1 MALLQLAWWTVRS
14 RRTDFVGSFVAMV
27 CAQALVT
34 ACAVLLESGARAGAA
49 TGGPDVVA
57 FAVPFGF
64 ISLFVAA
71 FAVAGTFSLGV
82 QQRTREIALLRA
94 IAATPRQVRRMV
106 AYEAL
111 VVTVVAALPGCGLGV
126 LLAAG
131 LRAAL
136 AGQGLFAAGFRLD
149 FGPVSL
155 VSAAAVCWVTAQAAV
170 WSSGRRAARVHA
182 MRALGEA
189 AAPRHR
195 AGWVRTVAGLLVL
208 GGGVWGLESI
218 AGNPGS
224 SSDVNS
230 ASGMVMVFMVAVA
243 LLAPWIGRLTGAV
256 FGGLCKL
263 LFPGVGYVAG
273 ANLASG
279 HRRLA
284 SAIMPLALTVAFAAV
299 SLFVPQMKWREQQR
313 QDSGRM
319 VADQLVTSGDELPA
333 DVVRTVRRVP
343 GVAAAVGTT
352 STYAKVLTGEGES
365 HRGPGGIAQA
375 VTDGPLAQVLD
386 LGAADGRGA
395 DGLGA
400 HDVALSERLARAV
413 GARPG
418 DEVRL
423 LMDDDRVER
432 VRVAFRYSR
441 ATGFG
446 DLVLPQRLATR
457 HLMDGETLRQDTVYV
472 RSAPGRERAVAEGLA
487 ALGKGRHSEW
497 RVLDRAA
504 YAAEARHRQDAS
516 MTVTYL
522 LLAVITVFTSISV
535 VNTLVMT
542 VMERSGEFAL
552 LRLVGATRRQVGRM
566 MGLENAVTVLA
577 ALLLGSAVAGAVLV
591 GSARALTGTARLDL
605 SPSIAAL
612 IVGGAGALALATGVL
627 TTRIAAAQRPERAVR
642 TVRAP
647 G

>member
-14 RRTDFVGSFVAMV
+14 RRTDFAGSFVAMV

-49 TGGPDVVA
+49 AGGPDVVA

-71 FAVAGTFSLGV
+71 FAVAGTFSLSV

-111 VVTVVAALPGCGLGV
+111 VVTVAALLPGCGLGV

-136 AGQGLFAAGFRLD
+136 TGQGLFSPDFRLD

-155 VSAAAVCWVTAQAAV
+155 ASAAAVCWVTAEAAV
-170 WSSGRRAARVHA
+170 WSSGRRAARVRA

-189 AAPRHR
+189 AAPRRR
-195 AGWVRTVAGLLVL
+195 AGWVRTAAGLLVL

-218 AGNPGS
+218 AGDPGS
-224 SSDVNS
+224 SSDVNA
-230 ASGMVMVFMVAVA
+230 ASGMVMVFMIAIA
-243 LLAPWIGRLTGAV
+243 LLAPWIGRLVGAG
-256 FGGLCKL
+256 FGGLCRL
-263 LFPGVGYVAG
+263 LFSGVGYVAG
-273 ANLASG
+273 ANLGTG

-319 VADQLVTSGDELPA
+319 VADQIVTSGDELPA
-333 DVVRTVRRVP
+333 DAARTVRRVP

-352 STYAKVLTGEGES
+352 STYAKVLTGEEDAR
-365 HRGPGGIAQA
+365 HGPGGVAQA
-375 VTDGPLAQVLD
+375 VTDGPLGRVLD
-386 LGAADGRGA
+386 LGATGRPGSR
-395 DGLGA
+395 GTVELGA
-400 HDVALSERLARAV
+400 HDVALSERLARAA
-413 GARPG
+413 GARTG

-432 VRVAFRYSR
+432 VRVAYRYTR
-441 ATGFG
+441 GDGFG
-446 DLVLPQRLATR
+446 DIVLPQRIAAR
-457 HLMDGETLRQDTVYV
+457 HLMDGETLGQDTVYV
-472 RSAPGRERAVAEGLA
+472 RSAPGHERAVADGLA
-487 ALGKGRHSEW
+487 ALAQGRHAGW
-497 RVLDRAA
+497 RVLDHAA

-542 VMERSGEFAL
+542 TMERSGEFAL
-552 LRLVGATRRQVGRM
+552 LRLVGATRRQIGRM
-566 MGLENAVTVLA
+566 TVLENAVTVLA
-577 ALLLGSAVAGAVLV
+577 ALLLGSAVAGAVLA

-605 SPSIAAL
+605 SPSVTAL
-612 IVGGAGALALATGVL
+612 IVGGAGALALVTGVV
-627 TTRIAAAQRPERAVR
+627 TTRIALAQRPA
-642 TVRAP
+642 TALRAP

>member
-14 RRTDFVGSFVAMV
+14 RRTDFIGSFVAMV

-49 TGGPDVVA
+49 AGGPDVVA

-71 FAVAGTFSLGV
+71 FAVAGTFSLSV

-106 AYEAL
+106 AYEAA
-111 VVTVVAALPGCGLGV
+111 VVTVAALLPGCGLGV

-136 AGQGLFAAGFRLD
+136 AGQGLFSPDFRLD

-155 VSAAAVCWVTAQAAV
+155 VSAAAVCWVTAEAAV
-170 WSSGRRAARVHA
+170 WSSGRRAARVRA

-189 AAPRHR
+189 ATPRHR
-195 AGWVRTVAGLLVL
+195 AGWVRTAAGLLVL
-208 GGGVWGLESI
+208 GGGIWGLESI
-218 AGNPGS
+218 ADSPGS
-224 SSDVNS
+224 SSDVNA
-230 ASGMVMVFMVAVA
+230 ASGMVMVFMIAIA
-243 LLAPWIGRLTGAV
+243 LLAPWIGRLAGAA
-256 FGGLCKL
+256 FGGLCRL
-263 LFPGVGYVAG
+263 LFSGVGFVAG
-273 ANLASG
+273 ANLGTG

-319 VADQLVTSGDELPA
+319 VADQIVTSDDELPA
-333 DVVRTVRRVP
+333 DAVRTVRRVP
-343 GVAAAVGTT
+343 GAAAAVGTT
-352 STYAKVLTGEGES
+352 STYAKVLTGKAGS
-365 HRGPGGIAQA
+365 DSQHGPGGDAQA
-375 VTDGPLAQVLD
+375 VGDGPLGRVLD
-386 LGAADGRGA
+386 LGAANDRGTTE
-395 DGLGA
+395 LGA
-400 HDVALSERLARAV
+400 HEVALSERLARAA

-423 LMDDDRVER
+423 LLDDDRVER
-432 VRVAFRYSR
+432 VRVAYRYTR
-441 ATGFG
+441 GNGFG
-446 DLVLPQRLATR
+446 DIVLPQRLAAR
-457 HLMDGETLRQDTVYV
+457 HLMDGETLGLDTVYV
-472 RSAPGRERAVAEGLA
+472 RSAPGRERAVADGLA
-487 ALGKGRHSEW
+487 ALAKGRHGQW
-497 RVLDRAA
+497 RVLDHAA

-542 VMERSGEFAL
+542 TMERSGEFAL
-552 LRLVGATRRQVGRM
+552 LRLVGATRRQIGRM

-591 GSARALTGTARLDL
+591 GSARALTGSARLDL
-605 SPSIAAL
+605 SPSVTAL
-612 IVGGAGALALATGVL
+612 IVGGAGALALATGVV
-627 TTRIAAAQRPERAVR
+627 TTRIALAQRPA
-642 TVRAP
+642 TALRAP

>member
-1 MALLQLAWWTVRS
+1 MALLRLAWWTVRS
-14 RRTDFVGSFVAMV
+14 RRTDFVGSFIAMV

-71 FAVAGTFSLGV
+71 FAVAGTFSLCV

-111 VVTVVAALPGCGLGV
+111 VVTVAALLPGCGLGV

-136 AGQGLFAAGFRLD
+136 AGQGMFSPGFRLD

-155 VSAAAVCWVTAQAAV
+155 ASAAAVCWVTAEAAV

-189 AAPRHR
+189 ATPRHR
-195 AGWVRTVAGLLVL
+195 AGWVRTAAGLLVL

-218 AGNPGS
+218 ADSPGS
-224 SSDVNS
+224 SSDVNA

-243 LLAPWIGRLTGAV
+243 LLAPWIGRLVGAG

-263 LFPGVGYVAG
+263 LFPGVGFVAG
-273 ANLASG
+273 ANLGTG

-299 SLFVPQMKWREQQR
+299 SLFVPQMKWREQHR
-313 QDSGRM
+313 QDSERM
-319 VADQLVTSGDELPA
+319 VADHIVTSGDGLPA
-333 DVVRTVRRVP
+333 DAARTVRRVP

-352 STYAKVLTGEGES
+352 STYAKVLTGEDDA

-375 VTDGPLAQVLD
+375 VTDGPLGRVLD
-386 LGAADGRGA
+386 LGATARGA
-395 DGLGA
+395 EGAAELGA
-400 HDVALSERLARAV
+400 HDVALSEGLARAA
-413 GARPG
+413 GARTG

-423 LMDDDRVER
+423 LLDDDRVER
-432 VRVAFRYSR
+432 VRVAYRYPR
-441 ATGFG
+441 GNGFG
-446 DLVLPQRLATR
+446 DIVLPQRLAAR
-457 HLMDGETLRQDTVYV
+457 HLMDGETLGQDTVYV
-472 RSAPGRERAVAEGLA
+472 RSAPGRERAVADGLA
-487 ALGKGRHSEW
+487 TLAKGRQAAGW

-542 VMERSGEFAL
+542 TMERSGEFAL
-552 LRLVGATRRQVGRM
+552 MRLVGATRRQIGRM
-566 MGLENAVTVLA
+566 MALENAVTVLA
-577 ALLLGSAVAGAVLV
+577 ALLLGSAVAGAVLA
-591 GSARALTGTARLDL
+591 GCARALTGTARLDL
-605 SPSIAAL
+605 SPSVTAL
-612 IVGGAGALALATGVL
+612 IVGGAGALALATGVI
-627 TTRIAAAQRPERAVR
+627 TTRIALAQRPA
-642 TVRAP
+642 TALRAP